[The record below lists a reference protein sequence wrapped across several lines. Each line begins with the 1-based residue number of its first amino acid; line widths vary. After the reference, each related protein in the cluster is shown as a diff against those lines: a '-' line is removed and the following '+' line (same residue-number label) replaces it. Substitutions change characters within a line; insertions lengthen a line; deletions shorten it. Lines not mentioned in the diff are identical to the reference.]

1 LLPQKGISITNE
13 QSKKTLNTEINLYV
27 NNKAVTNLAEFSSN
41 MSALEHENKS
51 ENTKRVKLSSQG
63 SNIDLKQSNAIN
75 LKASTS
81 SMQKPAT
88 QRDEILSD
96 EIVEP

>member
-1 LLPQKGISITNE
+1 M
-13 QSKKTLNTEINLYV
+13 NLYV

-51 ENTKRVKLSSQG
+51 ENTKCVKLSSQG
-63 SNIDLKQSNAIN
+63 SNENIKRSNAME
-75 LKASTS
+75 LDHKKSTS
-81 SMQKPAT
+81 SMNKPAT

-96 EIVEP
+96 DVGEP